1 MDRTYLIID
10 GRISIID
17 FLVDLVM
24 FKIFLSLYFYF
35 FAQRKMKLS
44 LQNEMMTNCNKAIF
58 CWGLFLTLLTFA
70 HSLVS
75 FLDKLIIKNDM
86 QSVEL
91 QIQRFYFLI
100 KDFLVYSTILY
111 LFYFQAIKLRRN

>member
-10 GRISIID
+10 GSISIID

-58 CWGLFLTLLTFA
+58 CWGLLLTLLTFA

-75 FLDKLIIKNDM
+75 FLDKLIITDDM
-86 QSVEL
+86 QTVEL
-91 QIQRFYFLI
+91 QI
-100 KDFLVYSTILY
+100 
-111 LFYFQAIKLRRN
+111 